1 MSSNS
6 THQSHRKSLLDQI
19 AAITTMQSGTLAE
32 EWRERP
38 DPDAAGTRRIGP
50 YYKHQ
55 VWRDGRNISRRV
67 PAAEAAQLREDID
80 NAKLYEELTG
90 DWLASTS
97 SALSNCVPPRTVL
110 AKVQRVKKTPD
121 RNVCGALR
129 RNRNLYRES
138 QSEPKIARIGRKF
151 RMDRDRFARSPA
163 ARRPADH
170 SRTLQRP

>member
-6 THQSHRKSLLDQI
+6 SHQSHRKSLLDQI
-19 AAITTMQSGTLAE
+19 AAITTMQPGTLAE

-80 NAKLYEELTG
+80 NAKLYEQLTG
-90 DWLASTS
+90 EL
-97 SALSNCVPPRTVL
+97 
-110 AKVQRVKKTPD
+110 
-121 RNVCGALR
+121 
-129 RNRNLYRES
+129 
-138 QSEPKIARIGRKF
+138 ARINIEC
-151 RMDRDRFARSPA
+151 
-163 ARRPADH
+163 
-170 SRTLQRP
+170 TLQLRSAKDGSGESAESKKNSRPKRVRSASPKQKPLSRKPKRA

>member
-6 THQSHRKSLLDQI
+6 SHQSHRKSLLDQI

-90 DWLASTS
+90 EL
-97 SALSNCVPPRTVL
+97 
-110 AKVQRVKKTPD
+110 
-121 RNVCGALR
+121 
-129 RNRNLYRES
+129 
-138 QSEPKIARIGRKF
+138 ARINIEC
-151 RMDRDRFARSPA
+151 
-163 ARRPADH
+163 
-170 SRTLQRP
+170 TLQLRSANDGSGESAESKKNSRPKRVRSASPKQKPLSRKPKRA